1 MNKINSLDR
10 LLNALDK
17 DLAWR
22 KKEIIDLKIACEND
36 PEKIFIQKSAILLI
50 YSHWEGFIKNASKKY
65 LEYLNNQEVLCK
77 DMQINFII
85 LHLGGV
91 FQEDINYKNYL
102 HRKKIYTQYTESLL
116 CKFNV
121 SVNETIKTN
130 CNLNS
135 NTFKTILGQLGISED
150 LFELKFKLIDEKLL
164 GYRNALAHGEMR
176 PVTSICAVVTE
187 IKDVILEMLDNF
199 YDQIT
204 TAAENKTY
212 LKSKEKELI

>member
-1 MNKINSLDR
+1 M
-10 LLNALDK
+10 
-17 DLAWR
+17 
-22 KKEIIDLKIACEND
+22 
-36 PEKIFIQKSAILLI
+36 
-50 YSHWEGFIKNASKKY
+50 
-65 LEYLNNQEVLCK
+65 
-77 DMQINFII
+77 
-85 LHLGGV
+85 
-91 FQEDINYKNYL
+91 
-102 HRKKIYTQYTESLL
+102 L

-150 LFELKFKLIDEKLL
+150 LFELKFKVIDEKLL

-176 PVTSICAVVTE
+176 PDTSICAVVTE
-187 IKDVILEMLDNF
+187 IKDVILELLDNF